1 MSVIF
6 QPSDLNQ
13 HGRAI
18 LDAARQGGARIRDK
32 DGMALLVLPEERV
45 EALETASRYAS
56 EFLALDR
63 AMPLTTAEGREA
75 VRISPWPWLADLNDE
90 DLDQFVT
97 ELRESLLVAFK
108 TGAIKPTER
117 LIAEWR
123 ATAEQLSDPARR
135 RILLEPLNANDYVAV
150 RPPEMERSTG
160 SAPGLDVDP
169 SGSGV

>member
-18 LDAARQGGARIRDK
+18 LDAARHGGARIRDK
-32 DGMALLVLPEERV
+32 DGLSLLVLPEERV
-45 EALETASRYAS
+45 EALESAARYAT

-63 AMPLTTAEGREA
+63 AMPLTTPEGQDA
-75 VRISPWPWLADLNDE
+75 VRVSPWPWLAN
-90 DLDQFVT
+90 LDDDDVAQFVM

-108 TGAIKPTER
+108 AGTIKATEQ

-123 ATAEQLSDPARR
+123 TTAEQLTDPAGRQ
-135 RILLEPLNANDYVAV
+135 ILLAPLNPNDFVAV
-150 RPPEMERSTG
+150 Q
-160 SAPGLDVDP
+160 APGWEQTGDLASESRTDV
-169 SGSGV
+169 S